1 MPFYLYQHPVTQQVV
16 EVKQKISDTHEYTDE
31 KGVKWN
37 RVFTVPH
44 ASIPSL
50 TRVQSG
56 SEEDFIRKT
65 RESGGT
71 LGDMFDLSKE
81 LSDQRKN
88 ERGDGKDPVQE
99 KFYKD
104 YSKKR
109 KGLKHLNDPSGKSSN
124 SDGVIEV

>member
-50 TRVQSG
+50 TRVQAG

-65 RESGGT
+65 R
-71 LGDMFDLSKE
+71 
-81 LSDQRKN
+81 SDQRKN

-109 KGLKHLNDPSGKSSN
+109 KGLKHLDDPSGKSSN